1 MQVAPICGRNLL
13 APKERLRERAIYN
26 DSAPA
31 DHHGRH
37 RGWGE
42 VRPSEST
49 GPSWLETGPT
59 PPEGRG
65 RSLQRLGDGRG
76 VLAALRR
83 LGTLADRHRRP
94 GAGRKAQ
101 ASGIPWDDPS
111 GVRLRSW
118 LGVSEQEFYD
128 PERFAL
134 LPMDFFYPG
143 KGDHGDLR
151 PRRDFAAT
159 WHPRFLAELADV
171 GLTVLVGSYAQRHY
185 LAGSRKSNLTE
196 TVRCFEEYLPDYLPI
211 VHPSPLN
218 FRWQTKN
225 PWFGATLLPRL
236 RMIVKSVLNDD

>member
-1 MQVAPICGRNLL
+1 MADPSNAWATAAGYSPLYAVSERSRIVIVGQAP
-13 APKERLRERAIYN
+13 
-26 DSAPA
+26 
-31 DHHGRH
+31 
-37 RGWGE
+37 
-42 VRPSEST
+42 
-49 GPSWLETGPT
+49 
-59 PPEGRG
+59 
-65 RSLQRLGDGRG
+65 
-76 VLAALRR
+76 
-83 LGTLADRHRRP
+83 
-94 GAGRKAQ
+94 GRKAQ

-118 LGVSEQEFYD
+118 LGVSEEEFYD

-143 KGDHGDLR
+143 KGGHGDLP

-171 GLTVLVGSYAQRHY
+171 RLTVLVGSYAQRHY

-225 PWFGATLLPRL
+225 PWFEATLLPRL
-236 RMIVKSVLNDD
+236 RMIVKSVLNGD